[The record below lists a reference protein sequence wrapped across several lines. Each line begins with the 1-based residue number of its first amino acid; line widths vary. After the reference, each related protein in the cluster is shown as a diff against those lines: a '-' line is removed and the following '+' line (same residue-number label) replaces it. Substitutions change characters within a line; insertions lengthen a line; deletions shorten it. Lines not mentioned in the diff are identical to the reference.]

1 MHIAGVGRHLPAVL
15 AADPVILVTWGK
27 VIIAL
32 VVIYSF
38 AVAFSKL
45 AILALFLRIFVE
57 KRYRIV
63 TWVLAAIIA
72 ATPFAVSLAT
82 VFQCSPVRYAWDK
95 LTLRGTCIDVAKLY
109 IYCGLPNVITDVAM
123 LLLPIPMIVK
133 LHTDQS
139 QKFGISLVFFLG
151 TM

>member
-1 MHIAGVGRHLPAVL
+1 M
-15 AADPVILVTWGK
+15 TWGK

-32 VVIYSF
+32 VILYSF

-45 AILALFLRIFVE
+45 AILALYLRIFIE
-57 KRYRIV
+57 KRSRLVI
-63 TWVLAAIIA
+63 WILAAIVA

-95 LTLRGTCIDVAKLY
+95 DILRGTCIDAQKLY
-109 IYCGLPNVITDVAM
+109 LYCGLPNIITDVVI

-133 LHTDQS
+133 LHADKS
-139 QKFGISLVFFLG
+139 HKFGISIVFFLG
-151 TM
+151 IM